1 MPEVK
6 VNYNKDIAMK
16 RFRHIK
22 SRVTYADFDR
32 LNAIKEKYGFKSV
45 YEILNYLVHCF
56 LRVADPDNDPITEPL
71 PAEIEEM
78 FSGFTDA
85 EGRYKGEKPKR
96 RCNTTIDK
104 DIDPMSKHI

>member
-1 MPEVK
+1 
-6 VNYNKDIAMK
+6 MK

-22 SRVTYADFDR
+22 SRVTGVDFDR

-56 LRVADPDNDPITEPL
+56 LRVADPDNDPIAEPV

-78 FSGFTDA
+78 FEGYTNA
-85 EGRYKGEKPKR
+85 ESRYKGEKPKR
-96 RCNTTIDK
+96 RCNTTIDRE
-104 DIDPMSKHI
+104 IDPMSKYI